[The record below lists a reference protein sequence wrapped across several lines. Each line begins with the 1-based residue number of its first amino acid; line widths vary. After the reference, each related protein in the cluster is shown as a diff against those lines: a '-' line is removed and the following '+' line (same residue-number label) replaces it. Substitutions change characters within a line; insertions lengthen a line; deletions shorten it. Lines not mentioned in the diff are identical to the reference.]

1 MITWEQF
8 DSKQQDPD
16 WRIELNEYNL
26 FHFVGKGKT
35 QLDRVFEARLDESAH
50 GRQFIIS
57 QLGLRNDQF
66 EAEHTA
72 RMEYA
77 LDIIC
82 GHFVNHKTNEDCRP
96 TSPHNEEL
104 THFRSSPHAF
114 EPLPSFQ
121 LSDLL
126 EVTQRSPSPTITSE
140 RSGRS
145 PMSVQ
150 ALMNPEVVEPS
161 SRKRKHSE
169 SLSLVAIT
177 PDDSPEDLEVL
188 ETPPFLRTLPKYIR
202 VHGATSVQTTNARLR
217 RGARM
222 RRSRSDRG
230 HAKPDC
236 PKNGQSETDGQ
247 LLLHFSRSH

>member
-1 MITWEQF
+1 
-8 DSKQQDPD
+8 
-16 WRIELNEYNL
+16 L
-26 FHFVGKGKT
+26 FHFVGKGTT
-35 QLDRVFEARLDESAH
+35 QLERVFKPPLDESAH
-50 GRQFIIS
+50 GRQFTIS
-57 QLGLRNDQF
+57 QLGLRNVQF

-77 LDIIC
+77 LEIIC
-82 GHFVNHKTNEDCRP
+82 GHFVDHETNEDCRP

-104 THFRSSPHAF
+104 TDFRSSPHTF

-121 LSDLL
+121 LSDLV
-126 EVTQRSPSPTITSE
+126 EVTQRSPSPTMTSE

-145 PMSVQ
+145 PMGVQ
-150 ALMNPEVVEPS
+150 ALMNPEVVEPP

-169 SLSLVAIT
+169 CLSPAAIT
-177 PDDSPEDLEVL
+177 PDDSPEDLDVL

-202 VHGATSVQTTNARLR
+202 AHGATSVQTTNARLR

-222 RRSRSDRG
+222 RRSRSDGG

-247 LLLHFSRSH
+247 LLLHFSQSH